1 MKKIDREVTKIFVEL
16 LTSLEDLTKENSKN
30 VEGSFDKELVELV
43 KKSDNN
49 TLFEINLC
57 KEGLERILNTNT
69 VEIPHK

>member
-1 MKKIDREVTKIFVEL
+1 MKKIDREVTEIFVEL

-49 TLFEINLC
+49 TLFEIDLC
-57 KEGLERILNTNT
+57 KEGLERILNTN
-69 VEIPHK
+69 K

>member
-49 TLFEINLC
+49 TLFEIDLC
-57 KEGLERILNTNT
+57 KEGLERILNTN
-69 VEIPHK
+69 K

>member
-57 KEGLERILNTNT
+57 KEGLERILNTN
-69 VEIPHK
+69 K

>member
-57 KEGLERILNTNT
+57 KEELERILNTN
-69 VEIPHK
+69 K

>member
-1 MKKIDREVTKIFVEL
+1 MKKIDKEVTKIFVEL

-49 TLFEINLC
+49 TLFEIDLC
-57 KEGLERILNTNT
+57 KEGLERILNTN
-69 VEIPHK
+69 K